1 MYSGAFPFVDPAFH
15 SLHFIMHTAGL
26 YAVASGN
33 SNKITRDCS
42 VYAPSSQQIHG
53 CSVTRAYYK
62 LKVRRENWEDDVG
75 KFIKPA
81 GNSTFRAIS
90 ST

>member
-1 MYSGAFPFVDPAFH
+1 MYSRAFPSVDPAFH

-26 YAVASGN
+26 SAVASGI
-33 SNKITRDCS
+33 SNEITRDRS
-42 VYAPSSQQIHG
+42 VYAPSSQQIHA

-62 LKVRRENWEDDVG
+62 LKVRRENLVDDVG
-75 KFIKPA
+75 KFIKLA

-90 ST
+90 TT